1 MPKIADFLKILT
13 NEELKVFV
21 VINFGECFKSSR
33 EKLHSTVG
41 EKKNLRKVTES
52 FFTLLTILTS
62 VIRPGRY

>member
-13 NEELKVFV
+13 HEELKVFV

-41 EKKNLRKVTES
+41 EKKILEKLLNH
-52 FFTLLTILTS
+52 FTL
-62 VIRPGRY
+62 Y

>member
-33 EKLHSTVG
+33 EKLYSTVG
-41 EKKNLRKVTES
+41 EKKKILEKLLNH
-52 FFTLLTILTS
+52 FTL
-62 VIRPGRY
+62 Y